1 MSLTYIKNISG
12 PSIEP
17 WGTPH
22 VILHVWEY
30 VPAISTICSL
40 SLKYDTNQFI
50 AIWFSPSAFNLLT
63 NNNNNCLKSNIQ

>member
-1 MSLTYIKNISG
+1 MKNRSG

-22 VILHVWEY
+22 VILLVWEY
-30 VPAISTICSL
+30 VPAISTICSQ

-50 AIWFSPSAFNLLT
+50 ATGLVLVLLT
-63 NNNNNCLKSNIQ
+63 RKLECCGYCIKSLLVV